1 MNDDKTQTEPSNDP
15 LEGIDLDSITLY
27 PDEEEGTQDG
37 DQAATSEGEDTT
49 TDNDTTTEGSEG
61 GGQPDGEDDKEGE
74 TTKVDQT
81 PHLEYEDEN
90 GAKQKVTVEAYKK
103 VMADSTSNYQRAQ
116 ELDKELKGLK
126 GDGKPTRL
134 QELQARTVRL
144 IQGASPD
151 NYALLQQIDQLDPQ
165 FIETLPPEAKEAAY
179 ELRADYRNLRQ
190 EGTKAQARKVE
201 EHLGFVRES
210 WAKMTE
216 GDEVTSFPGAVDHE
230 NAIFEK
236 MTELA
241 KKGIMEDPRRVYHM
255 IVGPDALK
263 QQKESFDQTLNS
275 RVTEEVEKVLAA
287 RTAEDKTNDAAA
299 AAGGRGGK
307 PSKPDLNASA
317 NINDLE
323 DAVAAELKSMLLS

>member
-103 VMADSTSNYQRAQ
+103 VMAGSTSNYQRAQ

-179 ELRADYRNLRQ
+179 ELRAD
-190 EGTKAQARKVE
+190 
-201 EHLGFVRES
+201 
-210 WAKMTE
+210 
-216 GDEVTSFPGAVDHE
+216 
-230 NAIFEK
+230 
-236 MTELA
+236 
-241 KKGIMEDPRRVYHM
+241 
-255 IVGPDALK
+255 
-263 QQKESFDQTLNS
+263 
-275 RVTEEVEKVLAA
+275 
-287 RTAEDKTNDAAA
+287 
-299 AAGGRGGK
+299 
-307 PSKPDLNASA
+307 
-317 NINDLE
+317 
-323 DAVAAELKSMLLS
+323 